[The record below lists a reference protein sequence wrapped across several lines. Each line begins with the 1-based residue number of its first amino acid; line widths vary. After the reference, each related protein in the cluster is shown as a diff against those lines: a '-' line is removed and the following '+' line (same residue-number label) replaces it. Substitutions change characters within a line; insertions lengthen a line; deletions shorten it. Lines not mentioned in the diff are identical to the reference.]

1 MVAPFKQFWT
11 QPTAVAIHLQFC
23 PAMHVESMPDFF
35 SVELEGRPTHVY
47 NERAFQYFLAIE
59 RKRSERAGRPFAL
72 LLLDRKAPAGLG
84 ARIDTALAARLFSGL
99 SLCLRE
105 TDFIGWYQDGTVAAA
120 VLTHLG
126 DTSGTDLT
134 HHIRRRVNSVV
145 FAGLPPEVAEDFAL
159 RIYQLPVQEL
169 ELGENRR

>member
-1 MVAPFKQFWT
+1 MVAQLKQFWA
-11 QPTAVAIHLQFC
+11 QPTAVAIPLQFC
-23 PAMHVESMPDFF
+23 PTMPVESMPDFF

-47 NERAFQYFLAIE
+47 NERAFQYFLSIE
-59 RKRSERAGRPFAL
+59 RKRSARAGRPFAL
-72 LLLDRKAPAGLG
+72 LLLDRKAPAGLD
-84 ARIDTALAARLFSGL
+84 ARIDPALATRLFSGL

-105 TDFIGWYQDGTVAAA
+105 TDFIGWYQDGAVAAA

-126 DTSGTDLT
+126 DTSGADLT
-134 HHIRRRVNSVV
+134 HQIRRRVQSIA

-159 RIYQLPVQEL
+159 RIYQLPAQEF